1 MTLPERC
8 KDVELRKGFKLKPWK
23 LEELY
28 RGARI
33 KQRPVRALDVGSV
46 GSSRRG
52 KVRGT
57 VSPLYNAVEGEG
69 TGHPHDFR

>member
-1 MTLPERC
+1 MTLPERY

-33 KQRPVRALDVGSV
+33 KQRPVRALEVVSV
-46 GSSRRG
+46 GSRRG

-57 VSPLYNAVEGEG
+57 VSPLYDAVEGEG
-69 TGHPHDFR
+69 TGHPHVFR

>member
-8 KDVELRKGFKLKPWK
+8 KDVELRRGFKLKPWK

-33 KQRPVRALDVGSV
+33 KQRPVRPLEKYCSKRLGKKRKKERRLLKNALK
-46 GSSRRG
+46 
-52 KVRGT
+52 KV
-57 VSPLYNAVEGEG
+57 
-69 TGHPHDFR
+69 

>member
-8 KDVELRKGFKLKPWK
+8 KDVELRRGFKLKPWK

-33 KQRPVRALDVGSV
+33 KQRPVRALEVVSV

-52 KVRGT
+52 K
-57 VSPLYNAVEGEG
+57 
-69 TGHPHDFR
+69 